1 MIDEESK
8 AVQEE
13 EWRVMME
20 EKAKQL
26 QEEAAA
32 AASREDSSKQAK
44 KDKKGGKASAD
55 KKRQKDVQDI
65 VPVASALP
73 LGMEKF
79 VFQRSKA
86 FSGYRIGDT
95 VALLKSKVSTVH
107 CPDRQQVCTYVWTY
121 VCRYMYIINICPYR
135 VNVWCCDTTLFQW
148 LGKRASYH
156 VCSLV

>member
-8 AVQEE
+8 TVQEE

-55 KKRQKDVQDI
+55 KKRQKDAQDI
-65 VPVASALP
+65 IPVASAMP
-73 LGMEKF
+73 LATEEF

-86 FSGYRIGDT
+86 FSGYQIGDT

-107 CPDRQQVCTYVWTY
+107 CPDGQQVRTYGHMY
-121 VCRYMYIINICPYR
+121 VDICISLIY
-135 VNVWCCDTTLFQW
+135 VHI
-148 LGKRASYH
+148 KRMFGIVLH
-156 VCSLV
+156 H